1 MTPPRASP
9 LIEMRSRPATTLRG
23 CGPSRRRSTSH
34 CGGVRCSSVSSSRVI
49 IRFWKSSGV
58 AGRYTSSLAAA
69 VDAFISWDFFAGV
82 TRQG

>member
-1 MTPPRASP
+1 
-9 LIEMRSRPATTLRG
+9 
-23 CGPSRRRSTSH
+23 
-34 CGGVRCSSVSSSRVI
+34 VI

-82 TRQG
+82 TPQG